1 MKTQLKHIL
10 LVAGI
15 TILTSAATTTFAQD
29 RKAGIKG
36 GLNVSNMYVDDVDDE
51 NARFGFNA
59 GVYGEIISTE
69 TFGLQVE
76 LLYDTK
82 GSKFQTDGAIDQE
95 FKFNLNYL
103 DLPVLAVFKLG
114 EAVEI
119 HAGGY
124 AGYLLNASTKTEGDL
139 GNSTDELD
147 KDNFRS
153 LDYGL
158 VGGIG
163 FNLGAAQI
171 GARYN
176 YGLARIADSNMA
188 EDFLGNSK
196 NSYGQVYLALNLN
209 HRP

>member
-10 LVAGI
+10 LIAGI
-15 TILTSAATTTFAQD
+15 MILTSATTFAQD

-36 GLNVSNMYVDDVDDE
+36 GLNVSNLYVDDVDDE
-51 NARFGFNA
+51 NARFGFSA
-59 GVYGEIISTE
+59 GVFGEILSSE
-69 TFGLQVE
+69 ALGLQVE

-82 GSKFQTDGAIDQE
+82 GSKYESSTFGTVNQE
-95 FKFNLNYL
+95 YKFNLNYL
-103 DLPVLAVFKLG
+103 DLPILAVFKLG
-114 EAVEI
+114 ESVEI

-124 AGYLLNASTKTEGDL
+124 AGYLLSASS
-139 GNSTDELD
+139 STDGDWGSGNDDFD

-158 VGGIG
+158 IGGIG

-176 YGLARIADSNMA
+176 YGLAKIADSDFA
-188 EDFLGNSK
+188 EGFLGNSK

-209 HRP
+209 HKP